1 MAVPGIPVDPGA
13 SGATGTAEV
22 LRPPAHQVSPRA
34 KTWWTVR
41 AAIRWGVVIP
51 VVTVVLAVIPAVPW
65 FVAVLAFLVL
75 AVGAAAHLI
84 VMPRFRYAFHRWEI
98 NPVAVYSQAGWLT
111 RTRVLIPVSRVQV
124 IDTVAGPLERAFGL
138 STVTVTTASSA
149 GTVRISGLPTET
161 AQSIAA
167 SLTVS
172 AAEDAD
178 DAT

>member
-1 MAVPGIPVDPGA
+1 MTHPGIPAAAGA
-13 SGATGTAEV
+13 AEA

-34 KTWWTVR
+34 KTWWAVR
-41 AAIRWGVVIP
+41 AAIRWVVVIP
-51 VVTVVLAVIPAVPW
+51 VVTVVLAVIPDVPW
-65 FVAVLAFLVL
+65 YVAVAAFLVL
-75 AVGAAAHLI
+75 AAACAAHLI

-98 NPVAVYSQAGWLT
+98 NQVAVYSQEGWLT
-111 RTRVLIPVSRVQV
+111 RSRVLIPVSRVQV

-161 AQSIAA
+161 AHAIAA
-167 SLTVS
+167 GLTVS
-172 AAEDAD
+172 AAEDSD